1 MKNLLVIFF
10 AASLLMSCK
19 EEGPGTTTTTSTD
32 AQEETMTA
40 GSLTLYVDTTAQPII
55 EDVIA
60 VFSSI
65 YDKAHIKQVNR
76 NENDIV
82 NALIKDSA
90 RVAVMAR
97 PLTKG
102 EEQNFTKL
110 GIKPRIT
117 FFATDA
123 LALITNKTSVDT
135 VVNLQEIYKVLQ
147 GKKSATVKK
156 LIFDNS
162 NSGTVQ
168 QLLKEAGVTK
178 IATTDV
184 YSLKDTEA
192 VFKYVQENPGAIGII
207 GVNWLV
213 QPPTAW
219 EKYVENVRVM
229 GVDNVKI
236 DKGQKKYYKPSQ
248 SNIAGGLYPL
258 TRKLYVL
265 NYQGKNGL
273 GMGFATYITDE
284 SGQRIIL
291 KSGLV
296 PATMPTR
303 EIEIRNEL

>member
-1 MKNLLVIFF
+1 MKNLLIIFF
-10 AASLLMSCK
+10 AASLLISCK
-19 EEGPGTTTTTSTD
+19 EESSGTTTTTSTD
-32 AQEETMTA
+32 SQEETMTA

-55 EDVIA
+55 EDVLA

-76 NENDIV
+76 NENDVV

-90 RVAVMAR
+90 RVAVLAR
-97 PLTKG
+97 PLTEK

-110 GIKPRIT
+110 GIKPKVT

-123 LALITNKTSVDT
+123 LALITNKTSTDT

-168 QLLKEAGVTK
+168 LLLKEAGVTK

-192 VFKYVQENPGAIGII
+192 VFKYVQENPGSIGII

-229 GVDNVKI
+229 GVDNVKV

-296 PATMPTR
+296 PAVMPTR

>member
-1 MKNLLVIFF
+1 MKNSFSITLGVVVTLAIMF
-10 AASLLMSCK
+10 SCK
-19 EEGPGTTTTTSTD
+19 QEGSGNSAPV
-32 AQEETMTA
+32 ETMTS
-40 GSLTLYVDTTAQPII
+40 GNLTLYVDTTAQPII
-55 EDVIA
+55 EDGLA
-60 VFSSI
+60 VFHSI
-65 YDKAHIKQVNR
+65 YPKAHIKQVNR
-76 NENDIV
+76 AENEIV

-90 RVAVMAR
+90 NVAVLAR
-97 PLTKG
+97 PLTP
-102 EEQNFTKL
+102 EEEAHFKKKNIT
-110 GIKPRIT
+110 PRVT

-123 LALITNKTSVDT
+123 LALITNKASTDT
-135 VVNLQEIYKVLQ
+135 IVNLQEVYKVLQ
-147 GKKSATVKK
+147 GKPSATVKK

-168 QLLKEAGVTK
+168 LLLKEAGVTK

-192 VFKYVQENPGAIGII
+192 VLKYVQENPGSIGII

-213 QPPTAW
+213 QPPLGW
-219 EKYVENVRVM
+219 EKYVENVRVL

-236 DKGQKKYYKPSQ
+236 DKSSKKYYKPSQ
-248 SNIAGGLYPL
+248 SNIAAGLYPI

-273 GMGFATYITDE
+273 GIGFETYLTAE
-284 SGQRIIL
+284 SGQRLIL

-303 EIEIRNEL
+303 EIEVRSEL

>member
-1 MKNLLVIFF
+1 MKNLLFIFF

-19 EEGPGTTTTTSTD
+19 EESSGTTTTTSTD

-55 EDVIA
+55 EDVLA

-76 NENDIV
+76 NENDVV

-97 PLTKG
+97 PLTEG

-123 LALITNKTSVDT
+123 LALITNKTSTDT